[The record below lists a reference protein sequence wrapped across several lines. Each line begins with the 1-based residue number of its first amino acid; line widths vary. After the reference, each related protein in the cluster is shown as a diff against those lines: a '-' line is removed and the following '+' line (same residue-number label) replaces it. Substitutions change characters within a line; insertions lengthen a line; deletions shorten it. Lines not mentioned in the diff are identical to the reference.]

1 MNNSKK
7 QTLLVIVSLVVLLIG
22 VITIGSVIGA
32 KSSKDTG
39 GTTIA
44 DVYKRQSL
52 SWYTMLSNSHLESV

>member
-44 DVYKRQSL
+44 DADTPKR
-52 SWYTMLSNSHLESV
+52 TGKTLEE